1 MSADGASTSNQRG
14 GTKGKREPNNV
25 VQVTDGDDD
34 ATTVK
39 FEALKRRVVGIMGV
53 EAVKR
58 ENEDGGVFEAWFQG
72 RCLGTSAGATDEDLW
87 WAIDLRDEEV
97 RPKESEE
104 YPVNRPKVVNDLI
117 RRDTFDA
124 IGVVPRDG
132 GVHGVKMLTAV
143 EVEKLAKGRLPGLP
157 GRDAA
162 ATGGGGGDDD
172 QKIVKYASFRHVK
185 NNTYKYLGMSGNL
198 IVASKITQLDGARAN
213 RGWGGKKRKR

>member
-1 MSADGASTSNQRG
+1 MSADAASTSNQRG

-87 WAIDLRDEEV
+87 WAIDLRDEAV
-97 RPKESEE
+97 RRWYYSEID
-104 YPVNRPKVVNDLI
+104 V
-117 RRDTFDA
+117 
-124 IGVVPRDG
+124 
-132 GVHGVKMLTAV
+132 
-143 EVEKLAKGRLPGLP
+143 GLE
-157 GRDAA
+157 
-162 ATGGGGGDDD
+162 DDD
-172 QKIVKYASFRHVK
+172 SEIYDEGSS
-185 NNTYKYLGMSGNL
+185 SGDLELRMPISQVNH
-198 IVASKITQLDGARAN
+198 KE
-213 RGWGGKKRKR
+213 